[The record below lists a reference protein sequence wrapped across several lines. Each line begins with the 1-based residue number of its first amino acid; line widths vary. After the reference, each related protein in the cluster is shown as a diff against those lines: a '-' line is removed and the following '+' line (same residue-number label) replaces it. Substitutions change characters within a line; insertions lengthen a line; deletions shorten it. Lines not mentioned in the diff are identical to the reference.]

1 MSAPGNDERPP
12 ARGASNVEVSG
23 NDQPI
28 VSPSF
33 EIEIAAALRRRRAAA
48 WRLPPFDAAG
58 HRDELD
64 VLADEVRDIVPW
76 LPWGLTED
84 VRRRH
89 ANDLLTRGW
98 TVDEVVAVLKVQ
110 PLAVA

>member
-1 MSAPGNDERPP
+1 MNDESRPSDAESAPETT
-12 ARGASNVEVSG
+12 ATKSG
-23 NDQPI
+23 NETTRRNLD
-28 VSPSF
+28 
-33 EIEIAAALRRRRAAA
+33 IETAAALRRRRAAA

-58 HRDELD
+58 HRDEFD
-64 VLADEVRDIVPW
+64 ILADEVRDIVPW

-110 PLAVA
+110 PRAVA